1 MVQSLDNKL
10 NKMKLTSKK
19 VKEYTEWRS
28 GEELRHCPDAV
39 AEACNEMMRKFNNEF
54 NGELDAKDLMK
65 LLFFNDPI
73 PSLHTH
79 SYGFN
84 TATGRNIIETLKMK
98 YYEYE
103 SKN

>member
-1 MVQSLDNKL
+1 
-10 NKMKLTSKK
+10 MKLTSKK
-19 VKEYTEWRS
+19 VKEYFAWRTDK
-28 GEELRHCPDAV
+28 ELEHCPDCIA
-39 AEACNEMMRKFNNEF
+39 AACNDVAIEF
-54 NGELDAKDLMK
+54 NHDKALDLMK

-79 SYGFN
+79 SYGFH

-103 SKN
+103 N